1 MFGIPCAERE
11 DNWISVG
18 VTGGHWKNS
27 VKRIREHAS
36 TQYHVSNMV
45 SLKTYLQAKPIDGQL
60 DQQRAEEQ
68 SRRQREISHN
78 RQVLVHLLDII
89 KLLAKQN
96 LSFRGH
102 DESANSLNKGNLFT
116 IKCHLSVTRNS
127 KPTYWGHG

>member
-1 MFGIPCAERE
+1 MSCAEKGE

-60 DQQRAEEQ
+60 VQQRAEEQ

-89 KLLAKQN
+89 KLLNKISLFEVMSPEIQN
-96 LSFRGH
+96 QLIGAMADKVLMISIQERFIGMLQVK
-102 DESANSLNKGNLFT
+102 S
-116 IKCHLSVTRNS
+116 
-127 KPTYWGHG
+127 